1 MVYTSNAD
9 VLYRRKA
16 NPFRGASHGIG
27 YGYLAGAAG
36 AAMGK
41 FGPKFMNRAP
51 SKLGPYLKSAL
62 KKKIGSKTSLT
73 KYTKKNRSEADPLG
87 GTCSKFSLVRPKKKL
102 GNVDKMTMPQPVVNC
117 QGGRVTSL
125 IGKQEGAILLA
136 ELTPADITS
145 LFVNTFGATPNK
157 TTKVLIKSCV
167 SETMFTNVENVPLN
181 YTLYDIIPKRD
192 GNTTIIDP
200 IACFRSGFADPS
212 GGAAANYLVPGVDP
226 YMNPRFNEYFTIVQ
240 RTEGTLLPGNVH
252 THRSYYEPNY
262 IISDEVNTWTIDFIK
277 NLTHYTMI
285 IIHGTP
291 ENDNTTKTQVSLSA
305 ANIDYVTKQKWVTK
319 AIYYPLQSQTVTNNL
334 PLAFTVAGEIMN
346 EFTGVAQ
353 AENVA

>member
-9 VLYRRKA
+9 VFYRRKA
-16 NPFRGASHGIG
+16 NPFTSRSTGIG
-27 YGYLAGAAG
+27 YGYLSGAAG
-36 AAMGK
+36 AAMAK
-41 FGPKFMNRAP
+41 FGPKFINKAGK
-51 SKLGPYLKSAL
+51 KLTTAL
-62 KKKIGSKTSLT
+62 KNKFKKSSKTMT
-73 KYTKKNRSEADPLG
+73 KLQTKRSRAIADPLG
-87 GTCSKFSLVRPKKKL
+87 GSVSKFTLIRAKKKL
-102 GNVDKMTMPQPVVNC
+102 GNVDRMTAPQPVVNV

-157 TTKVLIKSCV
+157 TTKILIKSCV
-167 SETMFTNVENVPLN
+167 STVEFTNMENVPLT
-181 YTLYDIIPKRD
+181 YTLYDIVPKRD

-226 YMNPRFNEYFTIVQ
+226 YMNPRFNEYFNIVEM
-240 RTEGTLLPGNVH
+240 TTGTLLPGNVH

-285 IIHGTP
+285 VIRGTP
-291 ENDNTTKTQVSLSA
+291 ENDSTTKTQVSLSA
-305 ANIDYVTKQKWVTK
+305 ANISYVTSQKWITK

-334 PLAFTVAGEIMN
+334 PLAFTVGAEIMN

>member
-1 MVYTSNAD
+1 MVYTSNSD
-9 VLYRRKA
+9 VLYRRKR
-16 NPFRGASHGIG
+16 NPFSGSSSGFGFG
-27 YGYLAGAAG
+27 YGSLASMAVKS
-36 AAMGK
+36 K
-41 FGPKFMNRAP
+41 FGPKFLNRKPTKLSTALRNKFKRGGSKVSYPTKRNRAQ
-51 SKLGPYLKSAL
+51 
-62 KKKIGSKTSLT
+62 
-73 KYTKKNRSEADPLG
+73 ADPLG
-87 GTCSKFSLVRPKKKL
+87 GTCSRFSLIRPKKKL
-102 GNVDKMTMPQPVVNC
+102 GNVDKMTMIQPVVNC

-125 IGKQEGAILLA
+125 IGKQEGAILVA

-157 TTKVLIKSCV
+157 TTKILLKSCV
-167 SETMFTNVENVPLN
+167 TETMFTNMENVPVN
-181 YTLYDIIPKRD
+181 YVLYDIIPKRD

-200 IACFRSGFADPS
+200 IACFRSRLVDPS

-226 YMNPRFNEYFTIVQ
+226 YMCPAFNEYFHIVQ

-291 ENDNTTKTQVSLSA
+291 ENDSTTKTGATVTLSA
-305 ANIDYVTKQKWVTK
+305 ANVDYVTKQKWVAK
-319 AIYYPLQSQTVTNNL
+319 NIYYPLQSQTVTNNL
-334 PLAFTVAGEIMN
+334 PLSFAVGGEIMN
-346 EFTGVAQ
+346 EFTGAAQ
-353 AENVA
+353 AEANA